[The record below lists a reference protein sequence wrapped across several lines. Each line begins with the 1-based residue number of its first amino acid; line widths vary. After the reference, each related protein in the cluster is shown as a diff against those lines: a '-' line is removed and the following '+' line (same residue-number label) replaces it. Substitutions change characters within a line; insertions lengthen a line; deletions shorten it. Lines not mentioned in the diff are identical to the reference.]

1 MTFTVLTVCSA
12 NVCRS
17 PLMTVSLERS
27 LFGQRFGGD
36 VIVRSG
42 GVNAAAGE
50 PACSEIAR
58 LARSNGMVSRVLEL
72 HRSRPLTDDLIE
84 SADLI
89 LAADRSLR
97 SAVVKQAPPLS
108 IDRTF
113 TLREAA
119 QLAARACREVKGR
132 TTDERLRSLTMQMNH
147 SRGFTDLP
155 GVERISVLTRPW
167 RRIPVHSHDVP
178 DAHGEPQAPHSV
190 VHRLIVPAAEQLVSH
205 LAIAAFGPS
214 EIANR

>member
-27 LFGQRFGGD
+27 LFAQRIGGD
-36 VIVRSG
+36 VIVRNA

-50 PACSEIAR
+50 PACPEITR
-58 LARSNGMVSRVLEL
+58 LARSNGLVSRVLEL
-72 HRSRPLTDDLIE
+72 HRSRPLTDEMIE
-84 SADLI
+84 GADLI
-89 LAADRSLR
+89 LAADRLLR
-97 SAVVKQAPPLS
+97 AAIVKQAPPLS

-132 TTDERLRSLTMQMNH
+132 ATDERLRSLTMQMNH

-155 GVERISVLTRPW
+155 AVERIAVLSRPW
-167 RRIPVHSHDVP
+167 RRIAVHSHDIP

-190 VHRLIVPAAEQLVSH
+190 VHRLVIPATDQLVGH
-205 LAIAAFGPS
+205 LAVAAFGS
-214 EIANR
+214 TG